1 MTNNKCPSDIHYA
14 TFVQATFVP
23 VAVATSLEV
32 LYFTLNLP
40 QLHIL
45 QSQIAMLLKSNL
57 FLGINTFILITILP
71 LLVLILF
78 YLLYYSEHLDLVLSE
93 DLQGVITE
101 HRLRSLVSLANVEK
115 QNLFLKY
122 TQ

>member
-32 LYFTLNLP
+32 LYFTLN
-40 QLHIL
+40 HIL